1 MYAIAVKGRVPEDVE
16 ADLKGR
22 GIKHRLN
29 NHTDQD
35 LFAVSGNFYEL
46 VMTLD
51 SFPMFFTVRAITF
64 TYIVFLAFVWLILVS
79 VEMFT
84 RRNISDTTSQSL
96 MFVLILTNA
105 VTIFIPP
112 VLLILEFRIWLDAA
126 RLLLIFV
133 LQTAAD
139 DMGVC
144 KLLNAYTVMACWIIP
159 TISLFYIVYFV
170 IVVYMQSR
178 MPDTVDSP
186 IVVPSSAQPSVLP
199 IMDPEMGEK
208 RCSIVRGSSDSGPNS
223 RSRSSH
229 PGPPLLPLVLPQR
242 QLTLSVQSQSVS
254 TSPQR
259 HRSLPATHHPTGG
272 PAPRRTT
279 ILSIPAPLA
288 PQSQFQPVSR
298 PSSNLQAGIVG
309 SRPPVRHL
317 SMMPPPSKSR
327 SFSSEAASSPITESP
342 TTRSVLSKA
351 GPSYLM

>member
-1 MYAIAVKGRVPEDVE
+1 MA
-16 ADLKGR
+16 
-22 GIKHRLN
+22 
-29 NHTDQD
+29 
-35 LFAVSGNFYEL
+35 
-46 VMTLD
+46 LD

-64 TYIVFLAFVWLILVS
+64 TCIVFLALVWLILVS
-79 VEMFT
+79 VEMFA
-84 RRNISDTTSQSL
+84 RWNISDTTSQSL

-133 LQTAAD
+133 LQTGAAIAFTCWSPQIQCPDQTAD

-144 KLLNAYTVMACWIIP
+144 KLLNAYTVMACWVIP

-208 RCSIVRGSSDSGPNS
+208 RCSIVRGSSDSGPNT
-223 RSRSSH
+223 RSRSSQ

-242 QLTLSVQSQSVS
+242 QLTLPAQSQSAS
-254 TSPQR
+254 ASPQR
-259 HRSLPATHHPTGG
+259 HRSLPATHHLTGA

-279 ILSIPAPLA
+279 TLSIPAPLA

-298 PSSNLQAGIVG
+298 LSSNLQAGIVG
-309 SRPPVRHL
+309 SRPPLRHL